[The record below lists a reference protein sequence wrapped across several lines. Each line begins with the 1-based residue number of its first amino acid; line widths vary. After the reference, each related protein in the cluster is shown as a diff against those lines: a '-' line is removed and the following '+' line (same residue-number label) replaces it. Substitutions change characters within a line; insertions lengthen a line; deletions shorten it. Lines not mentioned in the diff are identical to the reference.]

1 MRQMISGYFVSGR
14 HHSIEQRNE
23 QRSNCH
29 FDSSLP
35 HVLIDTCCRYEVYSG
50 TGRIPDDVAR
60 HLYRVAAGLESE
72 LLGENAILGQ
82 VRKSY
87 LEAAARFPLGSSL
100 NRLFQGAI
108 HTGKRVRSETGISS
122 GAMSCG
128 ELTVELMKRSG
139 FPFRRS
145 TVAVIGV
152 NALTSSIL
160 RFLRD
165 EGAER
170 FYLSNRHYDKA
181 ESAAREFGGTAVDF
195 AARKEILPKADAC
208 IVAARAPHYL
218 VGPGDLPP
226 DGHRILIFDLSVP
239 RNVDPAV
246 GSVKGVRLLDLEDIE
261 KAAAENEKS
270 REQAA
275 VKAESIIED
284 ELLKLRKWEEHSPQ
298 AA

>member
-1 MRQMISGYFVSGR
+1 MISGYFVSGR

-128 ELTVELMKRSG
+128 ELTVELMRRSG
-139 FPFRRS
+139 FNFRDS

-170 FYLSNRHYDKA
+170 FYLSNRHYDRA
-181 ESAAREFGGTAVDF
+181 EAAAREFGGTAVDF

-218 VGPGDLPP
+218 VGPGDLPQ
-226 DGHRILIFDLSVP
+226 DGHRILFFDLSVP

-246 GSVKGVRLLDLEDIE
+246 SGVRGVRLLDLEDIE

-270 REQAA
+270 REEAA
-275 VKAESIIED
+275 LKAEGIIED
-284 ELLKLRKWEEHSPQ
+284 ELAKLRKWEEHSP
-298 AA
+298 AAAA

>member
-1 MRQMISGYFVSGR
+1 MISGYFVSGR
-14 HHSIEQRNE
+14 HHSIDERNE
-23 QRSNCH
+23 QRRRCH
-29 FDSSLP
+29 FDPSKP
-35 HVLIDTCCRYEVYSG
+35 HVLIDTCCRFEVYSG
-50 TGRIPDDVAR
+50 TGSIPEEVAR

-87 LEAAARFPLGSSL
+87 LEAAARFRLGSSL

-139 FPFRRS
+139 FSFRES
-145 TVAVIGV
+145 TVAVSGV

-170 FYLSNRHYDKA
+170 FYLSNRHFDKA
-181 ESAAREFGGTAVDF
+181 DEAAREFGGTAVDF
-195 AARKEILPKADAC
+195 ARRHDILPKADAC

-218 VGPGDLPP
+218 VGPGDFPA
-226 DGHRILIFDLSVP
+226 GGKRILIFDISVP

-246 GSVKGVRLLDLEDIE
+246 SSVSGVRLLDLEDIE
-261 KAAAENEKS
+261 RAAAENERS
-270 REQAA
+270 REEAA
-275 VKAESIIED
+275 VKAEDIIED
-284 ELLKLRKWEEHSPQ
+284 ELGKLWKWERHSPQ

>member
-1 MRQMISGYFVSGR
+1 MISGYFVSGR
-14 HHSIEQRNE
+14 HHSIDERNE
-23 QRSNCH
+23 QRRRCH
-29 FDSSLP
+29 FDPSKP
-35 HVLIDTCCRYEVYSG
+35 HVLIDTCCRFEVYSG
-50 TGRIPDDVAR
+50 TGSIPEEVAR

-87 LEAAARFPLGSSL
+87 LEAAARFRLGSSL

-139 FPFRRS
+139 FSFRES

-170 FYLSNRHYDKA
+170 FYLSNRHFDKA
-181 ESAAREFGGTAVDF
+181 DEAPREFGGTAVDF
-195 AARKEILPKADAC
+195 ARRKDILPKADAC

-218 VGPGDLPP
+218 VGPGDFPA
-226 DGHRILIFDLSVP
+226 GGKRILIFDISVP

-246 GSVKGVRLLDLEDIE
+246 SSVSGVRLLDLEDIE
-261 KAAAENEKS
+261 RAAAENERS
-270 REQAA
+270 REEAA
-275 VKAESIIED
+275 VKAEDIIED
-284 ELLKLRKWEEHSPQ
+284 ELGKLWKWERHSPQ